1 MHTGGSTQIKN
12 ALRAAMTLFMVCL
25 WGTFHGAAVPAG
37 AGLAVTAGAVY
48 AVGVSGAYKYL
59 RPSSR
64 TVEGSL
70 FLYRV
75 NGGGV
80 IHIHRD
86 APAERLVLGSNMLGH
101 VASFVKD
108 PVKEISSAVG
118 YLPDTSQREYGDER
132 NGPKPYLASNFFIN
146 VSLINPGLGVSV
158 KYRF

>member
-1 MHTGGSTQIKN
+1 MHTGRSAMIKS
-12 ALRAAMTLFMVCL
+12 ALRAAMTLVMICL
-25 WGTFHGAAVPAG
+25 WGTFRAAAVPSG

-48 AVGVSGAYKYL
+48 AVSISGAYKYL
-59 RPSSR
+59 LPSSR

-80 IHIHRD
+80 IHLHRQ
-86 APAERLVLGSNMLGH
+86 APVERLLLGSTMLGH

-118 YLPDTSQREYGDER
+118 YFPDTIPREYGDER